1 MVNTSNAWQNGMPDR
16 NKAIEFGRVL
26 EDFAEGAIYEH
37 SVRKTITESDNN
49 LFCLLTMNHHPVH
62 LDQVYAAKAQ
72 HGQVLVVGTLVFSVV
87 VGLTVADISGRAI
100 ANLAYE
106 GVNHDGPVH
115 IGDTIRAETEVL
127 EVRES
132 KSKQDRGIVY
142 VETRAYNQKEEKVLT
157 FRRRIL
163 VPKRDV

>member
-1 MVNTSNAWQNGMPDR
+1 MQ
-16 NKAIEFGRVL
+16 IETINPQRPIPFGRHF
-26 EDFAEGAIYEH
+26 EDFAVGAVYKH

-62 LDQVYAAKAQ
+62 LDQDYAAKAQ
-72 HGQVLVVGTLVFSVV
+72 HGQVLVVGTLVFSLV

-115 IGDTIRAETEVL
+115 IGDTLHAETEVL
-127 EVRES
+127 EMRVSQSRPE
-132 KSKQDRGIVY
+132 RGIVY
-142 VETRAYNQKEEKVLT
+142 VETRAFNQKGERILT
-157 FRRRIL
+157 FRRRVLI
-163 VPKRDV
+163 PKRNA